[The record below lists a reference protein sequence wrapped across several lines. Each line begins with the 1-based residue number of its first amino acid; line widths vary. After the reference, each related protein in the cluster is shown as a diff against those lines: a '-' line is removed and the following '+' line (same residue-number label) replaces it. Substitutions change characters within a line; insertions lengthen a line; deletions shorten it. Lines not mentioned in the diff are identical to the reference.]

1 LQSVPIQQIPHA
13 ALAIVVSQ
21 TPNAGHDIDE
31 AISYSRLSDS
41 QVVIAMTIEQHI
53 REAIVAVH
61 QHRILVASM
70 IGVTS

>member
-1 LQSVPIQQIPHA
+1 
-13 ALAIVVSQ
+13 
-21 TPNAGHDIDE
+21 
-31 AISYSRLSDS
+31 
-41 QVVIAMTIEQHI
+41 VIAMTIEQHI